1 MRPEYVEQERE
12 KKDKKRGMFYSITL
26 HLLLLLLA
34 LYPLMDT
41 EKDIEHFPRPIVI
54 QFAGGASEEG
64 AKSAKGGSASQS
76 ESLENESSSA
86 AAEEVVPES
95 VAEPVSEPVSQP
107 IAAPQET
114 RPVRTTQNVE
124 SIAMPDKKIEAPSKA
139 PVKIEK
145 SNLPTPKPGSSKSG
159 SSEVGS
165 SGLGKSST
173 ASAGAGGNSNAEGPG
188 GQGLGEQGKGKDATG
203 KEGTGSVGS
212 GGIFEGIGDLKRKI
226 VYRPNLKPL
235 VKEEGVIAFD
245 VCVTR
250 EGKVT
255 QVVFDRKNST
265 IRDKE
270 SIQKTLDIADKFRF
284 EESKD
289 GLPLECGK
297 LRIRITLDL

>member
-64 AKSAKGGSASQS
+64 AKSAKAGSSSQS
-76 ESLENESSSA
+76 ESVENESASA
-86 AAEEVVPES
+86 AAEEVVTES

-107 IAAPQET
+107 VTAPQET

-124 SIAMPDKKIEAPSKA
+124 NIAMPDKKIEAPSKA

-145 SNLPTPKPGSSKSG
+145 SNLPTPTPGGSKSG

-165 SGLGKSST
+165 SGLGKSSA

-212 GGIFEGIGDLKRKI
+212 GGIFDGIGDLKRKI

-289 GLPLECGK
+289 GPALECGK